1 MWTEQHQTVLEAF
14 EKRFALP
21 PNDDSARDWTNR
33 LAQQFKFSFPSEG
46 WGTKQAS
53 STRPPSTDV
62 ICTKS
67 PFVGYDVIID
77 QGRPTQKLASMPDG
91 INLAGQ
97 VFIDVT
103 AHDYIGIVVPG
114 NPPVNPPV
122 NPGIDI
128 MELMTKLNGI
138 ENKLSVLDK
147 KLETLVNN
155 MILLSNTTGDKV
167 GGLINYMAD
176 IKERNEQ
183 LHQLTQSAVVGQA
196 QAVIE
201 ALR

>member
-1 MWTEQHQTVLEAF
+1 MWTEQHQSVLEAF

-21 PNDDSARDWTNR
+21 PNDDSAGDWTNR

-62 ICTKS
+62 ICTRS
-67 PFVGYDVIID
+67 PFVGYDVIVD
-77 QGRPTQKLASMPDG
+77 QGRPTQKLANMPG
-91 INLAGQ
+91 EINLVGQ
-97 VFIDVT
+97 VFIDV
-103 AHDYIGIVVPG
+103 APHDYVGSSVI
-114 NPPVNPPV
+114 NPPVTPPSS
-122 NPGIDI
+122 GIDI

-138 ENKLSVLDK
+138 ESKLTILDK
-147 KLETLVNN
+147 RMETLVNN

-167 GGLINYMAD
+167 GGLVKYMAD